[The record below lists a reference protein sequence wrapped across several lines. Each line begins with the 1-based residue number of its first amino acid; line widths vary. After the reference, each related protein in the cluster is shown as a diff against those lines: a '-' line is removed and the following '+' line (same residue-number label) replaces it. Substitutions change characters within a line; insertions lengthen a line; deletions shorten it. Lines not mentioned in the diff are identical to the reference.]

1 MRVIRGWIN
10 VPICVAG
17 FTQAFAS
24 GSNVVTGIV
33 ADNVW
38 FYLACSHALN
48 PLKLDT
54 TKVEFVL
61 RT

>member
-1 MRVIRGWIN
+1 MCPSVWQGSPKRLLVGQMLS
-10 VPICVAG
+10 
-17 FTQAFAS
+17 QAF
-24 GSNVVTGIV
+24 V